1 MQSLDLTKY
10 ESFFTQLMNDGIL
23 ELVTKPI
30 DGRVHR
36 HITFEGD
43 RFLVYHDV
51 HTTFSPDHQVQRVN
65 QLMLP
70 NPLFRKWFNDYSCEL
85 DDVYF
90 KVPWRSVSVTP
101 ESMITIEKLRKY
113 FYHCMITKDSNEKPS
128 SVEVDLGEVNLEGVA
143 SENEVVKREV
153 KFSINA
159 AGSTSTGYV
168 MVMIRVYTKD
178 LYADLILRA
187 SCPDE
192 TGDILL

>member
-1 MQSLDLTKY
+1 MQSIDLTKY
-10 ESFFTQLMNDGIL
+10 ESFFTQMMDDGIL

-30 DGRVHR
+30 DGRVHY

-51 HTTFSPDHQVQRVN
+51 HNTIGPDHQVQRVN

-70 NPLFRKWFNDYSCEL
+70 NPLFKRWFNDYSCEVE
-85 DDVYF
+85 DVYF
-90 KVPWRSVSVTP
+90 KVPWRSVSITP
-101 ESMITIEKLRKY
+101 ESTPIIEKLRKY
-113 FYHCMITKDSNEKPS
+113 FHHCMVKNDSNEKPS
-128 SVEVDLGEVNLEGVA
+128 SVEIDLGEVNLEGA
-143 SENEVVKREV
+143 AGENEIVKREV

-168 MVMIRVYTKD
+168 MVMIRVYMKD

-192 TGDILL
+192 SGDILL